1 MENIAVMLIGGVVIA
16 LLVMAALLGLQIWL
30 AGKKNPLYGLIQPVL
45 WAAFALISNLLPR
58 MDGTAVQGGISG
70 IGAIVM
76 VLLSL
81 LFFLFARRRLK

>member
-1 MENIAVMLIGGVVIA
+1 
-16 LLVMAALLGLQIWL
+16 
-30 AGKKNPLYGLIQPVL
+30 
-45 WAAFALISNLLPR
+45 LISNLLPR

-81 LFFLFARRRLK
+81 LVFLFARRRLK